1 MSATN
6 HLTKDARRAGIR
18 SPQLPTERDRE
29 FYCVGCHAR
38 VTKSADGAG
47 EVCRR
52 HDCDHKCRLGEPSED
67 DTCHKQ

>member
-29 FYCVGCHAR
+29 FYCAECHAR
-38 VTKSADGAG
+38 VTQSADGAG
-47 EVCRR
+47 EFGHR
-52 HDCDHKCRLGEPSED
+52 HDCPHKYRLGETDE
-67 DTCHKQ
+67 H